1 MRIEQFHYYLLDKN
15 DNPKQTGIGS
25 TNELFNVIS
34 GNISY
39 DSLGR
44 LKSSLEVEI
53 EVSKY
58 LNIDYLNDRIK
69 LEISIDGVTYNKG
82 IYLITSSKRSVRGN
96 VETRVLTCYSKLKLL
111 DNDKTV
117 STYYLPKG
125 ASIYTAITNLLG
137 TKPHNIPQ
145 TSAALNTDYTGKI
158 SKDEINSSTIGVPK
172 LNIINDLLD
181 IINYN
186 SLTVDDNGVFT
197 SSPYVLPDLR
207 QVQIRY
213 EEGEPRST
221 DAGDLCRLI
230 TPDFD
235 EDLDVYDVPNMFTMY
250 TNDYAIVPP
259 IVATYPLQQ
268 SGQPPI
274 TIDGRDPNV
283 YTEAVTDVADYATLY
298 AKCKKK
304 ASESRSIYSHL
315 QIETAI
321 SAKHGYMNCV
331 GIKVGDINN
340 KYIETSWS
348 MNLCV
353 GALMKHTLRRVVDLD
368 E

>member
-1 MRIEQFHYYLLDKN
+1 MRIEQFHYYLLDKF
-15 DNPKQTGIGS
+15 DNPKETGIGS

-34 GNISY
+34 GNIAY

-44 LKSSLEVEI
+44 LKSSLEIEI

-69 LEISIDGVTYNKG
+69 LEITIDGVTYNKG
-82 IYLITSSKRSVRGN
+82 IYLITSSKRNVRGN

-111 DNDKTV
+111 DNDKTT

-125 ASIYTAITNLLG
+125 ANIYSAITNLIG
-137 TKPHNIPQ
+137 NKPYKITP
-145 TSAALNTDYTGKI
+145 TSATLNTDFIGKLE
-158 SKDEINSSTIGVPK
+158 KDGERSTTIGVPK
-172 LNIINDLLD
+172 LTIINDLLD

-186 SLTVDDNGVFT
+186 SLTVDDDGYFV
-197 SSPYVLPDLR
+197 SEPYVLPALR
-207 QVQIRY
+207 QTQIRY
-213 EEGEPRST
+213 EEGEPRRT
-221 DAGDLCRLI
+221 DSGDVCRLI
-230 TPDFD
+230 TPDYD
-235 EDLDVYDVPNMFTMY
+235 EDLDLYNVPNIFSMY

-268 SGQPPI
+268 DGQEPI
-274 TIDGRDPNV
+274 TIDGREPNV
-283 YTEAVTDVADYATLY
+283 YCEAVTDVADYATLY

-304 ASESRSIYSHL
+304 ASESRSVYSHL
-315 QIETAI
+315 MIETAI
-321 SAKHGYMNCV
+321 SAKHGYMNCI
-331 GIKVGDINN
+331 GIKVNDIDN

-348 MNLCV
+348 MNLKA